1 MSMSRTVPP
10 SRGALY
16 PRQNAEDDKKYK
28 KALRFIYKYGQETN
42 KLTDEAVEA
51 CKRQGINTD
60 ELLAK
65 TVEDFAQ
72 PAPQIKMPTGKAK
85 SQLSP
90 MTQHHKAQLLESES
104 NLAEVRLNHHE
115 NRRRRK

>member
-65 TVEDFAQ
+65 TVEDFAT
-72 PAPQIKMPTGKAK
+72 PAP
-85 SQLSP
+85 
-90 MTQHHKAQLLESES
+90 
-104 NLAEVRLNHHE
+104 
-115 NRRRRK
+115 